1 MTRLEGIR
9 KRIEDAAA
17 VVNAVATRDYINS
30 HDDDE
35 IRDTYNEGVFDLFR
49 AAYDYMDAGGVVKIR
64 YVRELYYADIFGTV
78 ENIHGVVVQFLT

>member
-49 AAYDYMDAGGVVKIR
+49 AAYDYMDAGGSVKIR
-64 YVRELYYADIFGTV
+64 CVRELYYADIFDTV
-78 ENIHGVVVQFLT
+78 ENIHGVVVEFIT

>member
-17 VVNAVATRDYINS
+17 VVNAVATKEYIS
-30 HDDDE
+30 AHDDDD

-49 AAYDYMDAGGVVKIR
+49 AAYEYMDAGGSVKIR
-64 YVRELYYADIFGTV
+64 CVRELYYADIYDTV
-78 ENIHGVVVQFLT
+78 ENIHGVDVEFMA

>member
-1 MTRLEGIR
+1 MTSLEGIR

-17 VVNAVATRDYINS
+17 VVNTVATREYIGA

-49 AAYDYMDAGGVVKIR
+49 AAYDYMDAGRSVKIQC
-64 YVRELYYADIFGTV
+64 VRELYYADIFDTV
-78 ENIHGVVVQFLT
+78 ENIHGVVVEFIT

>member
-64 YVRELYYADIFGTV
+64 CVRYLHCADMFDTV
-78 ENIHGVVVQFLT
+78 EDVHGVVIEFLT

>member
-1 MTRLEGIR
+1 MTSLEGIR

-17 VVNAVATRDYINS
+17 VVNTVATREYIGA

-49 AAYDYMDAGGVVKIR
+49 AAYDYMDAGGSMKIR
-64 YVRELYYADIFGTV
+64 CVRELYYADILSRIFT
-78 ENIHGVVVQFLT
+78 EWLWNL